1 MRETLQSDPARAILY
16 GAKRRKTGKKPC
28 ASDAG
33 GKAMNKKTDRLTDAA
48 TNVRP
53 YVERALKDEELRDN
67 VRQAFLAAK
76 EVYGELVSKGQVS
89 KAATYAVTDREVQEN
104 LHTAVDELRHAAAR
118 IQGQEEEA
126 PHRGRNTTLLLS
138 GIALGILFNPVTGPQ
153 ARAWLR
159 ETVLGPLDEIEY
171 TPSDDSASGDG
182 AAA

>member
-1 MRETLQSDPARAILY
+1 MCDER
-16 GAKRRKTGKKPC
+16 
-28 ASDAG
+28 G
-33 GKAMNKKTDRLTDAA
+33 GLAMNKKTEKLSDAA

-67 VRQAFLAAK
+67 VRQAFQAAK

-104 LHTAVDELRHAAAR
+104 MRTAVDELKHAAAR
-118 IQGQEEEA
+118 MQGSGSDEA
-126 PHRGRNTTLLLS
+126 HRGRNTTLLLS

-159 ETVLGPLDEIEY
+159 ETVLGPLEEIEY
-171 TPSDDSASGDG
+171 TPGDGSGDG
-182 AAA
+182 EAA

>member
-1 MRETLQSDPARAILY
+1 
-16 GAKRRKTGKKPC
+16 
-28 ASDAG
+28 
-33 GKAMNKKTDRLTDAA
+33 MNKKTERLSDAA

-67 VRQAFLAAK
+67 VRQAFQAAK

-89 KAATYAVTDREVQEN
+89 KAATHAVTDHEVQEN
-104 LHTAVDELRHAAAR
+104 LRTAVDELRHAAAR
-118 IQGQEEEA
+118 IQGQEEEEA
-126 PHRGRNTTLLLS
+126 HRGRNTALLMS

-159 ETVLGPLDEIEY
+159 ETVLGPMDEIEY
-171 TPSDDSASGDG
+171 TPDEESSSGDG

>member
-1 MRETLQSDPARAILY
+1 
-16 GAKRRKTGKKPC
+16 
-28 ASDAG
+28 
-33 GKAMNKKTDRLTDAA
+33 MNKKTERLSDAA

-67 VRQAFLAAK
+67 VRQAFQAAK

-89 KAATYAVTDREVQEN
+89 KAATHAVTDREVQEN
-104 LHTAVDELRHAAAR
+104 LRTAVDELRHAATR
-118 IQGQEEEA
+118 IQGQEEE
-126 PHRGRNTTLLLS
+126 PHRGRNTALLMS

-159 ETVLGPLDEIEY
+159 ETVLGPLEEIEY
-171 TPSDDSASGDG
+171 TPGDDSASGDG

>member
-1 MRETLQSDPARAILY
+1 MTICERC
-16 GAKRRKTGKKPC
+16 K
-28 ASDAG
+28 
-33 GKAMNKKTDRLTDAA
+33 GKAMNKKTERLSDAA

-67 VRQAFLAAK
+67 VRQAFQAAK

-89 KAATYAVTDREVQEN
+89 KAATHAVTDHEVQEN
-104 LHTAVDELRHAAAR
+104 LRTAIDELRHAAAR
-118 IQGQEEEA
+118 IQGQEEEEA
-126 PHRGRNTTLLLS
+126 HLGRNTALLMS

-159 ETVLGPLDEIEY
+159 ETVLGPMDEVEY
-171 TPSDDSASGDG
+171 TGDDSASGDG

>member
-1 MRETLQSDPARAILY
+1 LNNDLGEPILY
-16 GAKRRKTGKKPC
+16 GAIRKETAMKPCCERCGGKK
-28 ASDAG
+28 
-33 GKAMNKKTDRLTDAA
+33 MNKKTEKLSDAA

-67 VRQAFLAAK
+67 VRQAFQAAK

-89 KAATYAVTDREVQEN
+89 KAAAHAVTDREVQEN
-104 LHTAVDELRHAAAR
+104 MRTAVEELRHAASR
-118 IQGQEEEA
+118 VQGQEDE

-159 ETVLGPLDEIEY
+159 ETVLGPLEEIAY
-171 TPSDDSASGDG
+171 TPDDDSSSGSDT
-182 AAA
+182 AA

>member
-1 MRETLQSDPARAILY
+1 
-16 GAKRRKTGKKPC
+16 
-28 ASDAG
+28 
-33 GKAMNKKTDRLTDAA
+33 MNKKTERLSDAA

-67 VRQAFLAAK
+67 VRQAFQAAK

-89 KAATYAVTDREVQEN
+89 KAATYAVTDHEVQESMR
-104 LHTAVDELRHAAAR
+104 TAVDELRHAAAR
-118 IQGQEEEA
+118 IQGEGEDDA
-126 PHRGRNTTLLLS
+126 HRGRNTALLMS

-159 ETVLGPLDEIEY
+159 ETVLGTTDEISY
-171 TPSDDSASGDG
+171 SPGDDASGDG

>member
-1 MRETLQSDPARAILY
+1 MTICERC
-16 GAKRRKTGKKPC
+16 K
-28 ASDAG
+28 
-33 GKAMNKKTDRLTDAA
+33 GKAMNKKTERLSDAA

-67 VRQAFLAAK
+67 VRQAFQAAK

-89 KAATYAVTDREVQEN
+89 KAATYAVTDREVQESMR
-104 LHTAVDELRHAAAR
+104 TAVDELRQAAAR
-118 IQGQEEEA
+118 IQGQEEE
-126 PHRGRNTTLLLS
+126 PHRGRNTALLMS

-159 ETVLGPLDEIEY
+159 ETVLGPLEEIEY
-171 TPSDDSASGDG
+171 TPGDDSASGDG